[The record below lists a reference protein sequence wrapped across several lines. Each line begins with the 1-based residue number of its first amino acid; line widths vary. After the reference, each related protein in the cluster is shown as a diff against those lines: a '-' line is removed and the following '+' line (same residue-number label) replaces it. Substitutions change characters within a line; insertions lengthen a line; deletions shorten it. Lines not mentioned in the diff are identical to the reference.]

1 LSTEFKYNL
10 TNDSI
15 KNKETNLIDPGVKK
29 TDLISVVSNQILGIN
44 FKNLANMYVPM
55 GHIIYSGGPHAASG
69 P

>member
-10 TNDSI
+10 TTDSI
-15 KNKETNLIDPGVKK
+15 KINETNVIDPGVIK

-44 FKNLANMYVPM
+44 FKNLANMYVPT